1 MENFVSR
8 AFQRSKFYHGNPNI
22 AVNSIT
28 FVVVFVFNG
37 KKFLDF
43 DGKFCNIFYYII
55 VYTYVI
61 LRRGIFDVNFVF
73 SEFEILP

>member
-55 VYTYVI
+55 VYTY
-61 LRRGIFDVNFVF
+61 NFA
-73 SEFEILP
+73 